1 MTNYCKYVNVF
12 HGNGEI
18 DLPRPE
24 GIAAKWFF
32 IKAGTGNTSPAATLP
47 FGGMSVAPFSGGY
60 PQGYGHNLPNSH
72 SRPKRFPEGDK
83 LLGFAHLQQSGT
95 GAMGYYYNYAVVTPK
110 YKNSE
115 ERRAPENEYGE
126 PGYYSCDLEGIR
138 CELTATN
145 TVALHRYTFPEKGGY
160 IEIDFDNNG
169 LAIPGQD
176 KRPVEKADLSLPDNC
191 TVLADCVIEG
201 IRLYFAVR
209 GNGKAEISGRKA
221 VFSDAQII
229 KVALSLVSA
238 DKALYDLNACPDF
251 DTAKKAAHDAWN
263 AVLSKIEIDADERT
277 KRIFYSN
284 LYHSFVKPCSRPG
297 ESFIYG
303 DGKPFTA
310 AKTRYNGI
318 PHTAGQAFSDGKPFV
333 YDFATLWD
341 MYKTALP
348 LILMTDR
355 ETGEDVCET
364 LFSLCEAMG
373 RIPNSLGLCD
383 KYAEHDTQARMLG
396 DYVLLTAYTY
406 GYPIDPKRLLD
417 TIKTD
422 LLAEDKR
429 DFTVDHKC
437 PSTTFLL
444 DMADCCALAARL
456 ARKTGD
462 TELAELFESYA
473 GLWTLAYDEKTGL
486 LTADSP
492 YYEGTLYNYSF
503 RQMVDMKSRI
513 DLAGGKERFCGLLD
527 RFFGYGAPDT
537 VQPTD
542 PDDYSPVAEG
552 IKLGRFEGFNNE
564 SDTEAPFTYTLAGR
578 HDRTCEIIRA
588 GLEYMFAE
596 GAGGIPGNN
605 DSGALSSL
613 YVLAAVGLFPVAGQ
627 DLFILA
633 SPIVSSAKIRLW
645 NGNTLEIRVRNQS
658 DDNIFVSSASFNG
671 KTLDGFTVPAS
682 ELMHGGVMEFVQSG
696 ERRAESEVR

>member
-18 DLPRPE
+18 DLPEPK

-47 FGGMSVAPFSGGY
+47 FGGMSAAPYSGGY
-60 PQGYGHNLPNSH
+60 PNGYGHNLPNSH

-95 GAMGYYYNYAVVTPK
+95 GAIGYYYNYAVVSPK
-110 YKNSE
+110 YENSE

-126 PGYYSCDLEGIR
+126 PGYYSCDLEGIH

-145 TVALHRYTFPEKGGY
+145 TVALHRYTFPKDGGSV
-160 IEIDFDNNG
+160 EIDFDNNG
-169 LAIPGQD
+169 LAIPGI
-176 KRPVEKADLSLPDNC
+176 KKAPVEKADLSLSDDN
-191 TVLADCVIEG
+191 TVLADCLIEG
-201 IRLYFAVR
+201 IRLFFAVR
-209 GNGKAEISGRKA
+209 GNGKAEISGRRA
-221 VFSDAQII
+221 IFTVPDSSLIPPHSSLL
-229 KVALSLVSA
+229 KVSLSLVSA
-238 DKALYDLNACPDF
+238 GKALRDLDESPDF
-251 DTAKKAAHDAWN
+251 ETARKAAHDAWN
-263 AVLSKIEIDADERT
+263 AVLSKIEINADERT

-297 ESFIYG
+297 ESFIYN
-303 DGKPFTA
+303 DKQP
-310 AKTRYNGI
+310 YNSEFRI
-318 PHTAGQAFSDGKPFV
+318 PHSAFT

-355 ETGEDVCET
+355 KTGEDVCET

-383 KYAEHDTQARMLG
+383 RYAENDTQARMLG
-396 DYVLLTAYTY
+396 DYVLLTAYDY
-406 GYPIDPKRLLD
+406 GYPIDEKRLLN

-462 TELAELFESYA
+462 AELAELFESYA
-473 GLWTLAYDEKTGL
+473 GLWTLAYDKKTGL

-542 PDDYSPVAEG
+542 PDDYAPVEAG

-578 HDRTCEIIRA
+578 HDRTCEVIRA
-588 GLEYMFAE
+588 GLEYMFSE

-645 NGNTLEIRVRNQS
+645 NGNTLEITVRNQS
-658 DDNIFVSSASFNG
+658 DENIYVSSACFNG
-671 KTLDGFTVPAS
+671 RTLDDFTVPAS
-682 ELMHGGVMEFVQSG
+682 ELMKGGVLEFIQSDKT
-696 ERRAESEVR
+696 A

>member
-18 DLPRPE
+18 GLPEPK

-47 FGGMSVAPFSGGY
+47 FGGMSVSPFSGGY

-145 TVALHRYTFPEKGGY
+145 TVALHRYTFPKAGGSV
-160 IEIDFDNNG
+160 EIDFDNNG
-169 LAIPGQD
+169 LAIPGI
-176 KRPVEKADLSLPDNC
+176 KKAPVKKADLSLSDDN
-191 TVLADCVIEG
+191 TVLADCLIEG
-201 IRLYFAVR
+201 IRLFFAVR

-221 VFSDAQII
+221 VFSDTQIL
-229 KVALSLVSA
+229 KVALSFVSSE
-238 DKALYDLNACPDF
+238 KALCDLNACPDF

-263 AVLSKIEIDADERT
+263 AVLSGIETDADERT

-297 ESFIYG
+297 ESFVY
-303 DGKPFTA
+303 DG
-310 AKTRYNGI
+310 N
-318 PHTAGQAFSDGKPFV
+318 KPFV

-355 ETGEDVCET
+355 KMSEDICET
-364 LFSLCEAMG
+364 LFSLCGAMG

-383 KYAEHDTQARMLG
+383 RYAENDTQARMLG
-396 DYVLLTAYTY
+396 DYVLLTAYAY
-406 GYPIDPKRLLD
+406 GYPIDPERLLD

-462 TELAELFESYA
+462 TELAQTFESYA

-537 VQPTD
+537 VQ
-542 PDDYSPVAEG
+542 
-552 IKLGRFEGFNNE
+552 
-564 SDTEAPFTYTLAGR
+564 
-578 HDRTCEIIRA
+578 
-588 GLEYMFAE
+588 
-596 GAGGIPGNN
+596 
-605 DSGALSSL
+605 
-613 YVLAAVGLFPVAGQ
+613 
-627 DLFILA
+627 
-633 SPIVSSAKIRLW
+633 
-645 NGNTLEIRVRNQS
+645 
-658 DDNIFVSSASFNG
+658 
-671 KTLDGFTVPAS
+671 
-682 ELMHGGVMEFVQSG
+682 
-696 ERRAESEVR
+696 